1 MDSHFIPEFAI
12 LGHPNEGKSS
22 VVSTLAEDD
31 SVKVSPTPGET
42 LQCRTFP
49 VRIDGQ
55 EIIRFTDT
63 PGFQLPGQTLK
74 WMEAYDA
81 DEQGRIRAF
90 RELHR
95 DNPDFRNECEL
106 FSPLE
111 RGAGV
116 IFVVDGSRPVR
127 KNDRMEMEILRLTGC
142 PRMAIINSKGQDEAF
157 LDAWKK
163 EFRKSFNSVRVF
175 NAHNATY
182 AERIALLESLKGIDQ
197 DWQPALAKVIDA
209 FKGDWKSRNTQA
221 AETICDLI
229 ATCLKH
235 RVIKRCS
242 DESKAKSA
250 KEEQLQEIYRKEI
263 IAIEKKAGNRIRR
276 LFKHNIFQVDL
287 SRRSIINEPLF
298 ARRTWQVLGLSP
310 LQLATAAA
318 VSGGIIG
325 AGLDL
330 AAAGLTFGVFTSI
343 GGVIGAGSALLF
355 GEDISKA
362 KVVGMSLGGYRISI
376 GPNESV
382 NFPYVLL
389 DRALI
394 YYSYVINWAHG
405 RRDYPDAERYETG
418 GANAKAGFTS
428 GWSSREKTT
437 CRSFIKA
444 IRAGD
449 DLELERT
456 RQVMIKMLLEVMGE
470 ISTSK
475 TRGI

>member
-31 SVKVSPTPGET
+31 SVKVSSTPGET
-42 LQCRTFP
+42 LQCRVFP
-49 VRIDGQ
+49 VRIDGH

-81 DEQGRIRAF
+81 DEQDRLRAF
-90 RELHR
+90 KDLHR
-95 DNPDFRNECEL
+95 DNPEFRNECEL

-111 RGAGV
+111 RGAGI

-142 PRMAIINSKGQDEAF
+142 PRMAIINSKGHDEDF

-197 DWQPALAKVIDA
+197 DWQPALEKVIDA
-209 FKGDWKSRNTQA
+209 FQVDWKNRNTQA
-221 AETICDLI
+221 AEVICDLI

-235 RVIKRCS
+235 TVVRRYT
-242 DESKAKSA
+242 DKSTA
-250 KEEQLQEIYRKEI
+250 TSEKEQQLQEIYQKELVS
-263 IAIEKKAGNRIRR
+263 IERKAGNRIRR

-287 SRRSIINEPLF
+287 PRESIINEPLF

-318 VSGGIIG
+318 VSGGVIG

-330 AAAGLTFGVFTSI
+330 AAAGLTFGVFTAI
-343 GGVIGAGSALLF
+343 GGAIGAGSALLF
-355 GEDISKA
+355 GEEISKA
-362 KVVGMSLGGYRISI
+362 KVVGMNLGGCRIRI

-382 NFPYVLL
+382 NLPYVLL

-405 RRDYPDAERYETG
+405 RRDYPDAEGYETVG
-418 GANAKAGFTS
+418 DDEKAGFTS
-428 GWSSREKTT
+428 GWRSREKKI
-437 CRSFIKA
+437 CQSFIKA
-444 IRAGD
+444 IRVGD

-456 RQVMIKMLLEVMGE
+456 RLKMIEMLLEVMGK
-470 ISTSK
+470 ISTNK

>member
-1 MDSHFIPEFAI
+1 MDSQFIPEFAI

-42 LQCRTFP
+42 LHCRIFP

-81 DEQGRIRAF
+81 DEQGRISAF
-90 RELHR
+90 RNLHN

-111 RGAGV
+111 RGAGI

-142 PRMAIINSKGQDEAF
+142 PRMAIINSKGHDEDF
-157 LDAWKK
+157 LEAWKK

-209 FKGDWKSRNTQA
+209 FMRDWKNRNTQA
-221 AETICDLI
+221 AEIICDLI

-235 RVIKRCS
+235 TVIRRYA
-242 DESKAKSA
+242 DESGAKSS
-250 KEEQLQEIYRKEI
+250 KEQQLQDIYQKEI
-263 IAIEKKAGNRIRR
+263 INIEKKAGNRIRR

-287 SRRSIINEPLF
+287 PRRSIINEPLF

-310 LQLATAAA
+310 LQLAAAAA
-318 VSGGIIG
+318 VSGGVIG

-330 AAAGLTFGVFTSI
+330 AAAGLTFGVFTAI
-343 GGVIGAGSALLF
+343 GGAIGAGSAFLF
-355 GEDISKA
+355 GEEISKA
-362 KVVGMSLGGYRISI
+362 KVVGLSLGGYRISI

-405 RRDYPDAERYETG
+405 RRDYPDGDRLETG
-418 GANAKAGFTS
+418 GADEKAGFTS
-428 GWSSREKTT
+428 GWNSREKKI
-437 CRSFIKA
+437 CQSFIKA
-444 IRAGD
+444 IRVGD
-449 DLELERT
+449 DM
-456 RQVMIKMLLEVMGE
+456 QVESNREKMIEMLLVVMGK
-470 ISTSK
+470 IFTST
-475 TRGI
+475 TRVI